1 VGIKRTAWAEELKK
15 FTGVGMDSSL
25 VIYHLEGMAPYA
37 DLTETL
43 FAAVLDGS
51 MRAIL
56 STISITE
63 LLVRP
68 FTKDQ
73 LERITAFERFLFSLP
88 NTDLVPPSYAISKE
102 GARLRAKYRIR
113 TPDAILLATSLI
125 EKAEAFLTNDARLRM
140 IKDENLNILVLDDF
154 IDL

>member
-1 VGIKRTAWAEELKK
+1 MGIKGTTWAEELKK
-15 FTGVGMDSSL
+15 FTRVGMDSSV

-56 STISITE
+56 STISITA

-68 FTKDQ
+68 FAKDQ
-73 LERITAFERFLFSLP
+73 LDRITALERFLFSLP
-88 NTDLVPPSYAISKE
+88 NTDLVPPNYAISKE
-102 GARLRAKYRIR
+102 AARLRAKYRIR

-125 EKAEAFLTNDARLRM
+125 EKAEAFLTNDARLGI
-140 IKDENLNILVLDDF
+140 IKEEDLDILVLDDF
-154 IDL
+154 IDP

>member
-1 VGIKRTAWAEELKK
+1 VGIKRTAWAEGLKK
-15 FTGVGMDSSL
+15 CTRVGLDSSV

-43 FAAVLDGS
+43 FAAVLEGS
-51 MRAIL
+51 LKAIL

-68 FTKDQ
+68 FAKDQ
-73 LERITAFERFLFSLP
+73 LDRIMAFERFLFSLP
-88 NTDLVPPSYAISKE
+88 NTDLVPPGYAISKE
-102 GARLRAKYRIR
+102 AARLRAKYRIR

-125 EKAEAFLTNDARLRM
+125 EKADAFLTNDARLAT
-140 IKDENLNILVLDDF
+140 IKDEDLDILLLDDF